1 MTVDG
6 NAMYEVLRELATR
19 VGEARIKAKTWNK
32 LNDVYANEQTAQEAE
47 EAEVYATH
55 TNYIL
60 NKVKSCCVAQ
70 EYEQDE
76 IDKLANTPY
85 EYMIKEVIED
95 YKEMI

>member
-32 LNDVYANEQTAQEAE
+32 LNDVYANEQTLEEAQEAE
-47 EAEVYATH
+47 TYAIH
-55 TNYIL
+55 INYIL
-60 NKVKSCCVAQ
+60 NKVKSCCIAQ

-76 IDKLANTPY
+76 IEKITNTSY

-95 YKEMI
+95 YKGMI